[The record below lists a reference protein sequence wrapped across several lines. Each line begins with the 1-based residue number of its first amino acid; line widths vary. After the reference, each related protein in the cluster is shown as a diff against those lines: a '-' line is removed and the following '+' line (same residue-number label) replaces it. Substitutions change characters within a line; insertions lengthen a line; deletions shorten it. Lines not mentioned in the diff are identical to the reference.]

1 MLYWSLNVMPCR
13 WDPVLL
19 LGAGPALLVQLGL
32 LLLGHA
38 PPAAHLVGPLLS
50 SAAVWA
56 WLHYFAPTTA
66 LASLVLTGLSFS
78 QEAGRGRELGGAEAG
93 ARAGLQQ
100 SLAHTVATQLA
111 QVTGAART
119 KVRAVDREKV
129 SSAAR
134 SLRTLIKS
142 NWRNSAKSMETSAK
156 SKVNNILCVFLTHL
170 PIRQIK

>member
-1 MLYWSLNVMPCR
+1 MRSFQAGDWSR
-13 WDPVLL
+13 
-19 LGAGPALLVQLGL
+19 AE
-32 LLLGHA
+32 
-38 PPAAHLVGPLLS
+38 
-50 SAAVWA
+50 
-56 WLHYFAPTTA
+56 
-66 LASLVLTGLSFS
+66 AS
-78 QEAGRGRELGGAEAG
+78 RGRELGGAEAG

-142 NWRNSAKSMETSAK
+142 NWRNSAKSKETSAK
-156 SKVNNILCVFLTHL
+156 SKVNNILCDFLFFMKMSSEQSQSW
-170 PIRQIK
+170 PRMRGSGS

>member
-1 MLYWSLNVMPCR
+1 MRSLQAGDWSR
-13 WDPVLL
+13 AD
-19 LGAGPALLVQLGL
+19 
-32 LLLGHA
+32 
-38 PPAAHLVGPLLS
+38 
-50 SAAVWA
+50 
-56 WLHYFAPTTA
+56 
-66 LASLVLTGLSFS
+66 AS
-78 QEAGRGRELGGAEAG
+78 RGRELGGAEAG

-142 NWRNSAKSMETSAK
+142 NWRNSAKETSAK
-156 SKVNNILCVFLTHL
+156 SKVNNILCVFFTM
-170 PIRQIK
+170 I